1 MMVED
6 PEEELWDLLTCHRS
20 VFRLQF
26 RLKQSS
32 PEGSASADDAKCVC
46 VCVEG
51 KRERERERE
60 RKRERERRRQRQRER
75 QLIFNPKPNR

>member
-46 VCVEG
+46 VW
-51 KRERERERE
+51 REREKERERE
-60 RKRERERRRQRQRER
+60 RKRERERRRERERER

>member
-46 VCVEG
+46 VCGG
-51 KRERERERE
+51 KE
-60 RKRERERRRQRQRER
+60 RKREREREKKRER
-75 QLIFNPKPNR
+75 EKERERARETINI